1 VFSVPLFIYLISF
14 RFRKLTV
21 PVELN
26 DLTASG
32 NVSFGIMDEVPNIR
46 VVVDDFKWFTSGYEL
61 TGETAVTVIG
71 NAVQLENLRLNTI
84 AKGKLRVRS
93 CLVPL
98 RSTAGA
104 KGKT

>member
-1 VFSVPLFIYLISF
+1 MFSVPLFIYLISF

-26 DLTASG
+26 DVTASG

-46 VVVDDFKWFTSGYEL
+46 LVVDDFKGITSGYEL

-71 NAVQLENLRLNTI
+71 NAVQLGEN
-84 AKGKLRVRS
+84 
-93 CLVPL
+93 
-98 RSTAGA
+98 
-104 KGKT
+104 